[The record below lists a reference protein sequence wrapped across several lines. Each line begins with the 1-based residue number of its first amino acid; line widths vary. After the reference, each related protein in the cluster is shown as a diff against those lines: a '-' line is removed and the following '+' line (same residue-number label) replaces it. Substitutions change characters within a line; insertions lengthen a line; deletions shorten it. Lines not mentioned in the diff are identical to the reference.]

1 MKSLKCTHC
10 EEEAMTAKEFITER
24 CRWCGGDLEE
34 DRRDDDEAE
43 NLNITLNPAL
53 RQADFSSRFRV
64 GEYVELINH
73 ISDGYTEIGDYN
85 VIFPP
90 PTIVKIMEIKED
102 GWLKYGVK
110 VVKEN
115 DLPINLQGK
124 QFRTVMANRAKNG
137 KITFIGNKQSFFDG
151 DEGIEQKH
159 WDKIYWQP
167 ESYLRALAENGL

>member
-1 MKSLKCTHC
+1 MKN
-10 EEEAMTAKEFITER
+10 KEQ
-24 CRWCGGDLEE
+24 
-34 DRRDDDEAE
+34 
-43 NLNITLNPAL
+43 NLNKAQTGNSVK
-53 RQADFSSRFRV
+53 ADVISRFRV

-85 VIFPP
+85 VIFHP
-90 PTIVKIMEIKED
+90 PTIVKIVEVKKD

-110 VVKEN
+110 VIKEN

-124 QFRTVMANRAKNG
+124 QFRVAMANHAKNG

-167 ESYLRALAENGL
+167 ESYLRALEENGL